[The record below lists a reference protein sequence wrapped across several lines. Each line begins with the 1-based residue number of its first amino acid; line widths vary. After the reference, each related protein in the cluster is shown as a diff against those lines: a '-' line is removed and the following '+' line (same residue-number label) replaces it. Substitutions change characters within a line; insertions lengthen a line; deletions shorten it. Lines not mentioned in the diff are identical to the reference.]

1 VTDHFTLLQE
11 PRRPWLEPEPLR
23 EKFLTL
29 SAQVHPDRVHN
40 AAPAEKEA
48 AQQRYTALNAA
59 YTCLREPKDRLRHLL
74 ELELGAKPSD
84 LTRIPDDLMAWFTE
98 VGQLLRQTEAFRTEA
113 AAVTSPLLKVQMFQR
128 GQDWIEKLS
137 ALRQK
142 IAGHRDA
149 LLAELKTLDAG
160 WTAAKPLDRLREIW
174 RLLGFYDRWIA
185 QLQEREVQLSF

>member
-1 VTDHFTLLQE
+1 MTDHFTLLQE

>member
-1 VTDHFTLLQE
+1 MTDHFTLLQE

-23 EKFLTL
+23 EKFLAL

-40 AAPAEKEA
+40 AAPAEREA
-48 AQQRYTALNAA
+48 AQQCYTALNAA

-84 LTRIPDDLMAWFTE
+84 LTSIPDDLMAWFTE

-160 WTAAKPLDRLREIW
+160 WPAAKPLDRLREIW